1 MGLFQSLFPKTNYLN
16 YKYCSLYAYFGCVII
31 SEKLCYQVCGAA
43 KQAGLFIMQERKA
56 FSMDKVETK
65 TFNQLVSY
73 VDKTAEEMLV
83 EALQKIMPAA
93 GFITE
98 EATIATE
105 QKEFMWIIDPL
116 DGTTNFIHALPVFS
130 VSIGLMQNNELL
142 LGVVYEC
149 NRDEMFYAWQG
160 SKAYLNNEVIYVKQN
175 AELSKSLLATG
186 FPYYDFEVMENYLSA
201 LRYLMVNTQGMRR
214 MGSAAVD
221 LAYTAC
227 GRFDGFF
234 EYGLHPWDVAGGAF
248 IVQQAGGKL
257 STFSGGNDYVFDKT
271 LIASSGAL
279 YEPFYEVIKTHFKQ

>member
-1 MGLFQSLFPKTNYLN
+1 MINF
-16 YKYCSLYAYFGCVII
+16 
-31 SEKLCYQVCGAA
+31 EKLCLDTCALA
-43 KQAGLFIMQERKA
+43 KQAGLFILAENKN
-56 FSMDKVETK
+56 FSYDKVEEK

-83 EALQKIMPAA
+83 AGLQKLLPQA

-105 QKEFMWIIDPL
+105 QKEFMWIVDPL
-116 DGTTNFIHALPVFS
+116 DGTTNFIHSLPVFS
-130 VSIGLMQNNELL
+130 VSIGLMQNNELI

-149 NRDEMFYAWQG
+149 NRDEMFYAWKG
-160 SKAYLNNEVIYVKQN
+160 SKAYLNNQTIYVKQN
-175 AELSKSLLATG
+175 VLLSKSLLATG
-186 FPYYDFEVMENYLSA
+186 FPYYDFEVMENYLA
-201 LRYLMVNTQGMRR
+201 TLKYLMVNTQGMRR

-248 IVQQAGGKL
+248 IVQQAGGQL
-257 STFSGGNDYVFDKT
+257 ATFAGNSDYVFDKT
-271 LIASSGAL
+271 LIASSAAL
-279 YEPFYEVIKTHFKQ
+279 YPAFFDIINKNFNLK